1 MERKIGDFPNLE
13 IEDFVSGTEMVKN
26 FGDFV
31 YKIKVTTKD
40 ILIDTRI
47 LGYDVFALFGGFP
60 EEEEVILKPK
70 KYEIERVIF

>member
-40 ILIDTRI
+40 ILIDMGENRR
-47 LGYDVFALFGGFP
+47 FSS
-60 EEEEVILKPK
+60 
-70 KYEIERVIF
+70 